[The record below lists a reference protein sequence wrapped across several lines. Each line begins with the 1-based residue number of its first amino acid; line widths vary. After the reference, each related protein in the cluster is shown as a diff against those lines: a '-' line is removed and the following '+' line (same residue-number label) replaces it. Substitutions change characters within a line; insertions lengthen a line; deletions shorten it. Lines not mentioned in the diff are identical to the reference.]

1 MKNYNLKAPCK
12 TGLEVILA
20 WASLGAKGDLVCIDA
35 QHPWVGGGLGWRIQE
50 AGVPGGK
57 GLSGWNINS
66 EFVYDKLC
74 DPGNFLI
81 SQFRD
86 LKNRAFI
93 NFYNNFIF

>member
-1 MKNYNLKAPCK
+1 M
-12 TGLEVILA
+12 
-20 WASLGAKGDLVCIDA
+20 
-35 QHPWVGGGLGWRIQE
+35 
-50 AGVPGGK
+50 PGGK
-57 GLSGWNINS
+57 GLSGRKINS